1 MDVSYIDS
9 HAHIYL
15 DQFRG
20 NIDNIIKNSLNNN
33 VHKILMPNINL
44 DTVTDILKVSD
55 QYKQICYPML
65 GLHPCYIKD
74 NFEYEIDEIF
84 KNFSSKIIAVGEIG
98 LDFFRTKENKKDQIK
113 AFEIQCE
120 YAISKNKPIVI
131 HTRSSIDETIKV
143 VKKFSSKGLRGVFH
157 CFSGSLNQAN
167 EIIDLGFKIGVG
179 GVLTFKN
186 SNLKTVISQIDLSH
200 IILETDSP
208 YLSPEPRRGSTN
220 EPANIIYISQ
230 KLSEICAVPIELV
243 SNITTQNVINLF
255 DLHS

>member
-1 MDVSYIDS
+1 MG
-9 HAHIYL
+9 L
-15 DQFRG
+15 
-20 NIDNIIKNSLNNN
+20 KKSLN
-33 VHKILMPNINL
+33 KW
-44 DTVTDILKVSD
+44 
-55 QYKQICYPML
+55 
-65 GLHPCYIKD
+65 
-74 NFEYEIDEIF
+74 
-84 KNFSSKIIAVGEIG
+84 
-98 LDFFRTKENKKDQIK
+98 
-113 AFEIQCE
+113 
-120 YAISKNKPIVI
+120 
-131 HTRSSIDETIKV
+131 
-143 VKKFSSKGLRGVFH
+143 VKKFSSKGLKGVFH

-200 IILETDSP
+200 IIMETDSP